1 MMEFIQKFKAKMD
14 LKRRIGVL
22 ALLFLILLS
31 GGLPQAS
38 ARQDVLPTII
48 RDTEIENV
56 LKEWSAPLRKS
67 SGLGEVNIVLVQSND
82 INAFVAGGANIFL
95 YTGLISKTENP
106 GELLGVMA
114 HEMGHIAGGHLIA
127 TRSAMQRASY
137 ESILG
142 AVLGLGAALATGN
155 GDAAG
160 AIIAGSSGMAANR
173 FLAYSRVNEASA
185 DQAAFNY
192 LNQSGMS
199 AEGLVSFF
207 KKLESEELLPA
218 TQQSAYMRTHPIT
231 RDRIEATQTLVSKS
245 NFKDTKFPAEW
256 LEQHA
261 RIKAKLLG
269 FISPQQVAWVYD
281 DRDTSVA
288 ARYAR
293 AIAAY
298 WMNDLQGALKN
309 LDSLI
314 AEEPKNPYFQELKG
328 QILVDFSRIEEG
340 IPYYRRAAE
349 ILPDAPL
356 LRVALAHALIES
368 GNDQGRLKEAITHL
382 KRVLKEENNSTRPH
396 RLLATAYGRLG
407 QENMARLHLAEEA
420 VLQGNLDY
428 AKSQAEGALT
438 GFASGSPE
446 AVQARDL
453 LAHIENLK
461 RRQER

>member
-1 MMEFIQKFKAKMD
+1 MMEFIKNFKAKIRFG
-14 LKRRIGVL
+14 RRSLVPAVFG
-22 ALLFLILLS
+22 LFCLFAV
-31 GGLPQAS
+31 LPQAGAQQGGS
-38 ARQDVLPTII
+38 PTII
-48 RDTEIENV
+48 RDTEIEDI

-67 SGLGEVNIVLVQSND
+67 SGLGEINIVLVQSGD
-82 INAFVAGGANIFL
+82 VNAFVAGGANIFL
-95 YTGLISKTENP
+95 YTGLISKTEGP
-106 GELLGVMA
+106 GEILGVMA

-142 AVLGLGAALATGN
+142 AVLGIGAAIATGN

-160 AIIAGSSGMAANR
+160 AIIAGSRGMAANR

-185 DQAAFNY
+185 DQAAFTY
-192 LNQSGMS
+192 LSQSGMS
-199 AEGLVSFF
+199 AGGLVSFF

-218 TQQSAYMRTHPIT
+218 TQQSAYMRTHPVT
-231 RDRIEATQTLVSKS
+231 RDRIEAVGSLVAGSS
-245 NFKDTKFPAEW
+245 LKDAKFPAEW
-256 LEQHA
+256 AEQHA

-269 FISPQQVAWVYD
+269 FISPQQVAWAYD

-298 WMNDLQGALKN
+298 RMNDLQGALKS

-340 IPYYRRAAE
+340 IPYYRRAVE

-356 LRVALAHALIES
+356 LRIALAHALIES
-368 GNDQGRLKEAITHL
+368 GNDQARLKEAVPHL
-382 KRVLKEENNSTRPH
+382 QRALKAEANSTRSH
-396 RLLATAYGRLG
+396 RLLATAYGRMG
-407 QENMARLHLAEEA
+407 QENLARLHLAEEA
-420 VLQGNLDY
+420 ALQGNLDY
-428 AKSQAEGALT
+428 AQSQAEGALA
-438 GFASGSPE
+438 GFASGTPE
-446 AVQARDL
+446 AIQAKDL

-461 RRQER
+461 RRKD